1 MATRST
7 YVYGSAARDLSA
19 PPAPERFRSTPR
31 PERTHSRPAAPRQQV
46 RVVRGSGTV
55 SAPRTAPAFSVGR
68 AVAFAV
74 AALVVVAVAACIRLA
89 LSSAAIATSLDSQ
102 QISNSIQD
110 VRTASTSL
118 EIEQSTLA
126 NPARISAEAKRLGM
140 AAPSSVGVIELA
152 PDVVV
157 LDGDGALSLSQ
168 SVDSLIAIEG

>member
-7 YVYGSAARDLSA
+7 YVYGSAARNLSA
-19 PPAPERFRSTPR
+19 APERERLSTSPR
-31 PERTHSRPAAPRQQV
+31 PERTPSRQAQPRQQV
-46 RVVRGSGTV
+46 QVVRGTGSV
-55 SAPRTAPAFSVGR
+55 PAPRTAPAFSVGR
-68 AVAFAV
+68 VVAMAV

-110 VRTASTSL
+110 ARTASTSL

-140 AAPSSVGVIELA
+140 AAPESVGVIELA

-168 SVDSLIAIEG
+168 SVSNLIAIEG